1 MKIATIFEEEPI
13 QWGLRGD
20 PFLWRELK
28 ERLKNIDMPETSE
41 LLQNLIEKEYEVATG
56 YPITHKEN
64 FCIDRFRSHG
74 MSSGGISPKFWIKSA
89 IPLLLARYAQL

>member
-28 ERLKNIDMPETSE
+28 ERFKEIDMPETPE
-41 LLQNLIEKEYEVATG
+41 LLKGLIEKEYEAATG
-56 YPITHKEN
+56 YPITHKEQ
-64 FCIDRFRSHG
+64 FCIERFRSHG
-74 MSSGGISPKFWIKSA
+74 MSSGGIAPEFWIKKA
-89 IPLLLARYAQL
+89 VPLLISRHAKL